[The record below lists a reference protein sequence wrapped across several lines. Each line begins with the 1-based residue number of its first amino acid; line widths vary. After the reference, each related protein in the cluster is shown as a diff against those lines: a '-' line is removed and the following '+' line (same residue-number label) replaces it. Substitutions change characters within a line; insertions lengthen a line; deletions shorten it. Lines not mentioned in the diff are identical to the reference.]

1 MARARTSASPCA
13 RTRGPSP
20 QHPGQDAPG
29 TTSLLAP
36 EENTGGR
43 AGAAGPNLTRGA
55 RGLPPLGW
63 PAGHRE
69 AAAGVPGMLLLR
81 CRCPDA
87 RRQHHF
93 AAASASSCS
102 VLSAAP
108 PRQPPARP
116 AGWAAAAQARP
127 AAPAGAAA
135 AARAPSP
142 AALPRRRLRP
152 PRLTTRF
159 SQSLPRPARRGEAN
173 QRVRPKVF
181 LRLGSAGLFP
191 GEAGMLLALGWGR
204 RGRGVGWGLLVPE
217 PEAGRH
223 RPGRLGGPGRYQTAR
238 SPGLGRRGR
247 TGVTLSPEPG
257 PGSGIPSQRSRHP
270 RPKAVLERIPW
281 RWSPPG
287 RNLANRH
294 QTAPPSSPCGSFGSG
309 KEWYFGASEPLLVV
323 VDPEVCQSYDR
334 GKWGKGLKVVG
345 GVDFPSK

>member
-127 AAPAGAAA
+127 AAPVGAAA

-223 RPGRLGGPGRYQTAR
+223 RPGRQGGPGA
-238 SPGLGRRGR
+238 
-247 TGVTLSPEPG
+247 LSDCPEPRAG
-257 PGSGIPSQRSRHP
+257 PKRAHRGDSVPGAWARLRHP
-270 RPKAVLERIPW
+270 FAAVPAPEAKGGAGEDSLEVVAAWKESWEP
-281 RWSPPG
+281 SPDS
-287 RNLANRH
+287 
-294 QTAPPSSPCGSFGSG
+294 APVLSLWQLWQRQRVVLRSLRTTPCGGRPRS
-309 KEWYFGASEPLLVV
+309 V
-323 VDPEVCQSYDR
+323 PE
-334 GKWGKGLKVVG
+334 L
-345 GVDFPSK
+345 